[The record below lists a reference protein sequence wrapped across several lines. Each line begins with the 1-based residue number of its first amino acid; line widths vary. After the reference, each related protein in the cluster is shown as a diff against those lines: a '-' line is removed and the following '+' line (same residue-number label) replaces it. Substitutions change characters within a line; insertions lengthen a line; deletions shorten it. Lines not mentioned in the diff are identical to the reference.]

1 MKINSLMFNKQNP
14 LFKNSPHIVVKHLWN
29 MCNKNFIE
37 VTNTTYV
44 EVIQSVFKKYK
55 VIDENFSFDNGGKL
69 LEFDIFSSM
78 YDCLAFKETKGFFDE
93 CDCPPPKFW
102 VAFIDDKI
110 IAYIPK
116 EYLSLA
122 KLGVDISMSESLR
135 WITPLK

>member
-1 MKINSLMFNKQNP
+1 MKINSLIFNTKNTF
-14 LFKNSPHIVVKHLWN
+14 FKNSTYTEVNQLWN
-29 MCNKNFIE
+29 MCNKNFIKI
-37 VTNTTYV
+37 TNTTYV

-55 VIDENFSFDNGGKL
+55 VIDEKPSFDSGGEL

-93 CDCPPPKFW
+93 CDCPPPEFW
-102 VAFIDDKI
+102 VAFIDDRI